1 MALGQEVKR
10 HQHAILL
17 AALLALAS
25 LSACG
30 KEAAKS
36 AQTGPTVGD
45 LLKALDSR
53 QAGRLDPAALRV
65 MPDADVEQAVIDYVI
80 SKLEG
85 KEDHEAEIV
94 AGLPS
99 GVRATW
105 LTWIVEAE
113 VNNGGFNQ
121 YYFNTDGQFASDA
134 VAAFEYFGAKE
145 HAALVKEANAVRAA
159 EAAEMAKFKAQGTLE
174 AFSESYKHSRLGP
187 LDDRFYKLTEN
198 LSQLRIARIRQ
209 KPDEF
214 AGE

>member
-1 MALGQEVKR
+1 MRR
-10 HQHAILL
+10 HHHATVLS
-17 AALLALAS
+17 ALLALAS
-25 LSACG
+25 LSAG
-30 KEAAKS
+30 GEESAKP

-45 LLKALDSR
+45 LLKVIESR
-53 QAGRLDPAALRV
+53 QAHRLDPAVLR
-65 MPDADVEQAVIDYVI
+65 MLPDADVEQAVVDYVV

-94 AGLPS
+94 AGLPV

-105 LTWIVEAE
+105 LTWIVEGE

-121 YYFNTDGQFASDA
+121 YYFNTDGEFASDA
-134 VAAFEYFGAKE
+134 VTAFEYFGAKE
-145 HAALVKEANAVRAA
+145 HAALMKEANAVRAA
-159 EAAEMAKFKAQGTLE
+159 EAAEMAKFKAQGTLA

-187 LDDRFYKLTEN
+187 LDSNFYKLTEN